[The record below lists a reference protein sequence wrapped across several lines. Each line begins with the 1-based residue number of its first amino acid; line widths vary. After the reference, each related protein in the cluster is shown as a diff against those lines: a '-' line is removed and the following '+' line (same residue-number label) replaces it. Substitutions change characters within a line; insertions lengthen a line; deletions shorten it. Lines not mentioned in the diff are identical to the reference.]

1 MSYYVNETGMKIKNS
16 KEGIMSIS
24 WKDIFHDWHQTSQTN
39 PVYILERY
47 ILINNAKLQRLI
59 QWQPTLIMLMKY

>member
-24 WKDIFHDWHQTSQTN
+24 WKDIFHD
-39 PVYILERY
+39 
-47 ILINNAKLQRLI
+47 
-59 QWQPTLIMLMKY
+59 